1 MSKDK
6 YYYDPETLSYRPIR
20 VTNKNRIYNILLF
33 TFLSFFFGVTS
44 LLILLNSDTLNTP
57 SELAQKRTLRNYEF
71 QLIMSHPPL
80 PWTSRGPCRK
90 KWTNSD
96 GFR

>member
-33 TFLSFFFGVTS
+33 TLLSFFFGVTS
-44 LLILLNSDTLNTP
+44 LLILLNSDSLNTP

-71 QLIMSHPPL
+71 QFDILNKKKQLIACMHFCS
-80 PWTSRGPCRK
+80 
-90 KWTNSD
+90 
-96 GFR
+96 FEEV